1 MFLSCHAIFICS
13 SLETSWN
20 DRYLFEPVGPTLG
33 RTNIL
38 TEDSD
43 QTDIYKQ
50 QSSDTTFNSFLGKT
64 VERSQ
69 SVSSN
74 KMSSYENNGS
84 ASRRQSANQQFRD
97 SREMSQNGHSSVMS
111 SKKSLSDQNSNYYS
125 KSSSYSSSYQKTNI
139 NGEENESSAYDEQHY
154 DSRNGHS
161 SFSNHYDS
169 RNGDRNGNNGINY
182 SRSTDSSSSSSKN
195 NMQTEME
202 RRNERQRRESS
213 RKLTG

>member
-1 MFLSCHAIFICS
+1 MFWSSNAICTFS
-13 SLETSWN
+13 TLETSWN

-38 TEDSD
+38 TDDSD
-43 QTDIYKQ
+43 LTDIYKQ
-50 QSSDTTFNSFLGKT
+50 QSSDTTFNSFLGKS

-74 KMSSYENNGS
+74 KMSSYENGS
-84 ASRRQSANQQFRD
+84 ASRRQSSNHQLRD
-97 SREMSQNGHSSVMS
+97 SREMSQNEHSSVMS

-125 KSSSYSSSYQKTNI
+125 KSSSFSSSHQKTNI

-169 RNGDRNGNNGINY
+169 RNGDRSGNNGINY
-182 SRSTDSSSSSSKN
+182 SRSPDSSPSSSKN